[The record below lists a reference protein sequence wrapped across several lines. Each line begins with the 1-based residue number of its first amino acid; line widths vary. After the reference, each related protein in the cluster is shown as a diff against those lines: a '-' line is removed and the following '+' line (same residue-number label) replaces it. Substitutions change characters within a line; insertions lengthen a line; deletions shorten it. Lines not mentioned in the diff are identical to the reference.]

1 LWKTIPISANCWH
14 TAWARKAISSFRQP
28 AAKQHSKIMEDV
40 LPDLLLLD
48 VMLPGM
54 DGLELLRRLKS
65 DQRLKAVPII
75 LASAKGEESDVV
87 AGLELGAEDYVTK
100 PFSPRVLLARV
111 RTALRRHTQPDNAQ
125 PVDETIRVG
134 ALSLDAS
141 RHETLLDGKKLELS
155 ATEFSV
161 LEVLARSPGRVF
173 TRSQIIDAVR
183 GHDYPVTDRSVD
195 VQILAIRKKLGTERR
210 FDRNRTRRWLPV
222 QGRTDMKTLALCHQD
237 LSRLLLVSA
246 LLTLLMAVSTVID
259 HAQAVWRCCRLLPE
273 PGCLIPGQPGTCR
286 YLVSR

>member
-1 LWKTIPISANCWH
+1 MVS
-14 TAWARKAISSFRQP
+14 KAHILVVEDDPDIRELLAYSLGKEGYIILQ
-28 AAKQHSKIMEDV
+28 AASGEAATRIMEDV
-40 LPDLLLLD
+40 LPDLILLD

-65 DQRLKAVPII
+65 DQRFKTVPII

-111 RTALRRHTQPDNAQ
+111 RTALRRHTQPDKPQAA
-125 PVDETIRVG
+125 DETIRVG
-134 ALSLDAS
+134 ALSLDAA
-141 RHETLLDGKKLELS
+141 RHETRLDGKKLELS

-195 VQILAIRKKLGTERR
+195 VQILAIRKKLGSAGELVETVRGVGYR
-210 FDRNRTRRWLPV
+210 FREEQT
-222 QGRTDMKTLALCHQD
+222 
-237 LSRLLLVSA
+237 
-246 LLTLLMAVSTVID
+246 
-259 HAQAVWRCCRLLPE
+259 
-273 PGCLIPGQPGTCR
+273 
-286 YLVSR
+286 

>member
-1 LWKTIPISANCWH
+1 MVSKAHILVVEDDPDIRELLAYSLGKEGYIILQAASGEA
-14 TAWARKAISSFRQP
+14 AAR
-28 AAKQHSKIMEDV
+28 IMEDV

-65 DQRLKAVPII
+65 DQRIKAVPVI

-111 RTALRRHTQPDNAQ
+111 RTVLRRHTQPDTSQ

-134 ALSLDAS
+134 ALSLDAA
-141 RHETLLDGKKLELS
+141 RHETRMDGKKLELS

-195 VQILAIRKKLGTERR
+195 VQILAIRKKLGSAGELVETVRGVGYR
-210 FDRNRTRRWLPV
+210 FREEQT
-222 QGRTDMKTLALCHQD
+222 
-237 LSRLLLVSA
+237 
-246 LLTLLMAVSTVID
+246 
-259 HAQAVWRCCRLLPE
+259 
-273 PGCLIPGQPGTCR
+273 
-286 YLVSR
+286 

>member
-1 LWKTIPISANCWH
+1 MVSKAHILVVEDDPDIRELLAYSLGKEGYIIGQAASGEAAWKIL
-14 TAWARKAISSFRQP
+14 
-28 AAKQHSKIMEDV
+28 EEV

-65 DQRLKAVPII
+65 DQRFKSVPII
-75 LASAKGEESDVV
+75 LASAKGEETDVV

-111 RTALRRHTQPDNAQ
+111 RTALRRHTRTDNAQ
-125 PVDETIRVG
+125 PADETIRAG

-141 RHETLLDGKKLELS
+141 RHETRLDGKKLELS

-161 LEVLARSPGRVF
+161 LEVLARAPGRVF
-173 TRSQIIDAVR
+173 TRSQIIDSVR

-195 VQILAIRKKLGTERR
+195 VQILAIRKKLGSEGDLIETVRGVGYR
-210 FDRNRTRRWLPV
+210 FRD
-222 QGRTDMKTLALCHQD
+222 AQD
-237 LSRLLLVSA
+237 
-246 LLTLLMAVSTVID
+246 
-259 HAQAVWRCCRLLPE
+259 
-273 PGCLIPGQPGTCR
+273 
-286 YLVSR
+286 

>member
-1 LWKTIPISANCWH
+1 MVS
-14 TAWARKAISSFRQP
+14 KAHILVVEDDPDIRELLAYSLGKEGYIILQ
-28 AAKQHSKIMEDV
+28 AASGEAATRIMEDV
-40 LPDLLLLD
+40 LPDLILLD

-65 DQRLKAVPII
+65 DQRFRTVPVI

-111 RTALRRHTQPDNAQ
+111 RTALRRHSHPDNAQ

-134 ALSLDAS
+134 ALSLDAA
-141 RHETLLDGKKLELS
+141 RHETRLDGKKLELS

-195 VQILAIRKKLGTERR
+195 VQILAIRKKLGSAGELVETVRGVGYR
-210 FDRNRTRRWLPV
+210 FREEQT
-222 QGRTDMKTLALCHQD
+222 
-237 LSRLLLVSA
+237 
-246 LLTLLMAVSTVID
+246 
-259 HAQAVWRCCRLLPE
+259 
-273 PGCLIPGQPGTCR
+273 
-286 YLVSR
+286 